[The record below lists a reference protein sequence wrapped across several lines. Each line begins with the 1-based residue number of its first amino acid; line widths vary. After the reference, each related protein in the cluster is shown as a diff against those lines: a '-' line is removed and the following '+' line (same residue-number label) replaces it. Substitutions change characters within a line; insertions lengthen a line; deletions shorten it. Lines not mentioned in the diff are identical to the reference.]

1 MIWLILL
8 LAGLLEVVWATGL
21 KFTEGFTRPLP
32 SLVTLLAMSGSFY
45 LLSQAM
51 RSLPLGSAYAIW
63 VGIGV
68 IGAAIAGVILFRE
81 PVSALKIISLLL
93 IVAGIVGLKLS

>member
-32 SLVTLLAMSGSFY
+32 SLVPLLAMSGSFY

>member
-1 MIWLILL
+1 MIWLILV

-21 KFTEGFTRPLP
+21 KFTHGFTRPLP
-32 SLVTLLAMSGSFY
+32 SLITLLAMAGSFY

-51 RSLPLGSAYAIW
+51 RILPLGTAYAIW

>member
-1 MIWLILL
+1 MIWLILV

-32 SLVTLLAMSGSFY
+32 SLVTLLAMAGSFY

-51 RSLPLGSAYAIW
+51 RSWPLGSAYAIW